1 VGSSWRH
8 HVCGRRPGDALACAW
23 GAGVPLAVLWV
34 GLTALDGRTYHL
46 APALVAAAPAIA
58 ARFLGLPAGR
68 GGPVAATL
76 ALAGVITVLAAWGL
90 LELAGILPTA
100 TLWRGQPGGVRAEI
114 AVATVVGALAG
125 TLTSTRD
132 ALATPP
138 RS

>member
-1 VGSSWRH
+1 M
-8 HVCGRRPGDALACAW
+8 
-23 GAGVPLAVLWV
+23 
-34 GLTALDGRTYHL
+34 
-46 APALVAAAPAIA
+46 
-58 ARFLGLPAGR
+58 
-68 GGPVAATL
+68 AATL